1 MMKKYVFILGALSV
15 FVLVDTLGAEEYK
28 AATFKQVYLK
38 NLMTLRKRLANV
50 RVRMQH
56 DRIDHDTINT
66 YLVYNDSFQSR
77 TEYQTE
83 KPLKD
88 APFLRIRSLNGD
100 TVFDIQQRKNE
111 SEFTIVSFDTQTQG
125 RESRWSKPY
134 VLAAFH
140 IMNASLKD
148 LFEAPSTK
156 IVSVTSAKERYEVI
170 KVVLEIDPLKYKF
183 HRVELFLLKDEQMA
197 LSEYQAIARFELPDM
212 KEQIVQYSGVI
223 KYDTPFTIPVP
234 REVILK
240 DTTIENG
247 DVIAENTLRAERL
260 EVQEGNVSEEE
271 FSLAHFGIDGFDK
284 AKSNNEQGRLLLI
297 IVNVFMMIII
307 LFAIIRNRRHK
318 IS

>member
-1 MMKKYVFILGALSV
+1 MKKCV
-15 FVLVDTLGAEEYK
+15 FVLVALSAFVAADTLTAEEYE

-88 APFLRIRSLNGD
+88 APFIRIRSLNGD
-100 TVFDIQQRKNE
+100 TVFDIQQVNKE
-111 SEFTIVSFDTQTQG
+111 SEFTIVSLDAQTQG

-148 LFEAPSTK
+148 LFETPSTRV
-156 IVSVTSAKERYEVI
+156 VSVTSVKAKDPLI
-170 KVVLEIDPLKYKF
+170 KVVLEIDAVKYKF
-183 HRVELFLLKDEQMA
+183 HSVELFLLKEEQMA
-197 LSEYQAIARFELPDM
+197 LSEYQAVARFELPDA
-212 KEQIVQYSGVI
+212 KEQIVQYTGVI
-223 KYDTPFTIPVP
+223 KYDMPFTIPVP

-240 DTTIENG
+240 DTTIEEG
-247 DVIAENTLRAERL
+247 DVIAENTQRAERL

-271 FSLAHFGIDGFDK
+271 FSLAHFGIDGFDEV
-284 AKSNNEQGRLLLI
+284 KSNNGQGRLLLM
-297 IVNVFMMIII
+297 IVNIFMMIII
-307 LFAIIRNRRHK
+307 LFALIRNRMHK